1 VRIDACGDHSW
12 NTAYGAYTVPVP
24 IPYENILNILDDP
37 GRALWMTREEYII
50 FGSQNLAVNDHVLDE
65 DG

>member
-1 VRIDACGDHSW
+1 MYLLKQKIYFISLF
-12 NTAYGAYTVPVP
+12 P
-24 IPYENILNILDDP
+24 ENILNVLEDP

-50 FGSQNLAVNDHVLDE
+50 FGSQNLAINDHLLDE

>member
-1 VRIDACGDHSW
+1 MEEQHFFFLFL
-12 NTAYGAYTVPVP
+12 
-24 IPYENILNILDDP
+24 ENILNILDDP

-50 FGSQNLAVNDHVLDE
+50 FGSQNLAINDHLLDE